1 MQASENR
8 IKARLRAGEMQW
20 GLWLSM
26 SSPTSA
32 EIAGGVGFDWVL
44 IDGEHGP
51 NLLTQTLDQARALG
65 GSGTDIVLRL
75 PSGDD
80 WMIKQALDIGITT
93 LLVPMVNSAAEAATI
108 AGACKYPPEGTR
120 GMGAILARASGYGA
134 EADYATNANDRVCL
148 IVQVESQAALDEL
161 EAIAQTPG
169 VDAVFVGPADL
180 SADMGFPGNPNAPE
194 VQAAIASAY
203 ATLKRLGVPSG
214 TVTFD
219 MGEVGRLAE
228 QGVKFLAVG
237 GDALLLRSAM
247 LARLAEAKD
256 AAS

>member
-1 MQASENR
+1 MHMGENR

-20 GLWLSM
+20 GLWLAM

-32 EIAGGVGFDWVL
+32 EIAGSVGFDWVL

-51 NLLTQTLDQARALG
+51 NLLTQALEQARALA
-65 GSGTDIVLRL
+65 GSETDVVMRL
-75 PSGDD
+75 PAGED

-93 LLVPMVNSAAEAATI
+93 LLVPMVNSAAEAAKV
-108 AGACKYPPEGTR
+108 AAACKYPPEGTR

-134 EADYATNANDRVCL
+134 EADYTAKANDRVCL
-148 IVQVESQAALDEL
+148 IVQVESQSALHEL

-169 VDAVFVGPADL
+169 VDAVFIGPADL
-180 SADMGFPGNPNAPE
+180 SADMGFPGNAGAPE
-194 VQAAIASAY
+194 VQAAIAGAY

-219 MGEVGRLAE
+219 MGDVGPLTE
-228 QGVKFLAVG
+228 QGVRFLAVG
-237 GDALLLRSAM
+237 GDALLLRGAM
-247 LARLAEAKD
+247 IACLATAKE

>member
-1 MQASENR
+1 MGENR

-20 GLWLSM
+20 GLWLAM

-51 NLLTQTLDQARALG
+51 NLLTQALDQARALG
-65 GSGTDIVLRL
+65 GSGTDVVMRL
-75 PSGDD
+75 PAGED

-93 LLVPMVNSAAEAATI
+93 LLVPMVNSAAEAAKI
-108 AGACKYPPEGTR
+108 AAACKYPPEGTR

-134 EADYATNANDRVCL
+134 EADYAAKANERVCL
-148 IVQVESQAALDEL
+148 IVQVESAAALDEL
-161 EAIAQTPG
+161 EAIAKTPG

-180 SADMGFPGNPNAPE
+180 SADMGYPGNARAPE
-194 VQAAIASAY
+194 VQEAISAAY

-219 MGEVGRLAE
+219 LADVPGLTA

-237 GDALLLRSAM
+237 GDAVLLRQAMSAQ
-247 LARLAEAKD
+247 LTAAK
-256 AAS
+256 AAAQ